1 MKNILIAAIAALF
14 AVNAGA
20 VSLDTYTGVSNA
32 AVIVQTAVANGAVI
46 TSSVFNA
53 KQIKG
58 YGTLCTVVLN
68 GTNNAGGGTV
78 TLQDS
83 ADGSTAW
90 SNVTA
95 LTFAGTNC
103 AGATFTKVDYGAN
116 RAYYRVTATATSDAN
131 RVTATINGY
140 K

>member
-1 MKNILIAAIAALF
+1 MNKILIAAVAALF
-14 AVNAGA
+14 AINAGA
-20 VSLDTYTGVSNA
+20 VSLDTYTGISNA

-46 TSSVFNA
+46 TSAVFNA
-53 KQIKG
+53 KQLKG
-58 YGTLCTVVLN
+58 YGTLCTAVVN
-68 GTNNAGGGTV
+68 GTNTAGGGTI

-95 LTFAGTNC
+95 ITFASTNS

-116 RAYYRVTATATSDAN
+116 RAYYRVLATATADAN
-131 RVTATINGY
+131 RVTATLNGY

>member
-1 MKNILIAAIAALF
+1 MKKILIAAVAALF
-14 AVNAGA
+14 AINAGA

-32 AVIVQTAVANGAVI
+32 AVIAHTSVADAAVI
-46 TSSVFNA
+46 TSATFNA
-53 KQIKG
+53 KSLKG
-58 YGTLCTVVLN
+58 YGTLCTVVQN
-68 GTNNAGGGTV
+68 GTNTAGGGTV

-83 ADGSTAW
+83 ATGSTAW

-95 LTFAGTNC
+95 ITFAGTNC

-116 RAYYRVTATATSDAN
+116 RAYYRVLATATADAN
-131 RVTATINGY
+131 RVTATLNGY